1 VKHLIEVITD
11 THPSGDQKAESEAIR
26 ECLLAARVSMELGFM
41 VTQVRQPSG
50 LAQP

>member
-11 THPSGDQKAESEAIR
+11 THPSEDSRAEFERIR
-26 ECLLAARVSMELGFM
+26 EPLMSANVVMELGFDI
-41 VTQVRQPSG
+41 TQVRQPSG